1 MTDAGGFRTSYYTSL
16 LMSSPRKLESGNLAL
31 QVLAVQSGGCVLNSG
46 NDITNLVRSCLVDA
60 GAFYSVS
67 FDPPPGNPSN
77 QYHGLQVK
85 IGKPGLTARTRTGY
99 YVRPSMETTH

>member
-1 MTDAGGFRTSYYTSL
+1 
-16 LMSSPRKLESGNLAL
+16 MSSPRKLESGNLAL

-67 FDPPPGNPSN
+67 FDPPPG
-77 QYHGLQVK
+77 
-85 IGKPGLTARTRTGY
+85 
-99 YVRPSMETTH
+99 